1 MENCLRIGFLL
12 NIFFNFDY
20 IGNKVM
26 LVFIKL
32 NVSCEDIINIWLEI
46 IVNWKKLSFYVIL
59 IKFDVWLFE

>member
-46 IVNWKKLSFYVIL
+46 IVNWKKLSFYVVL